1 MGTAEGQ
8 PYLLETQAADLR
20 QRILNATSRALAAYA
35 DLGIARQWAGEL
47 DRRIAAM
54 NAAIAEEEQ
63 ARSRLSEAR
72 RAVGGA
78 AQARVDALAA
88 QREQQERE
96 LSRHAA
102 QAERL
107 TQRAVR
113 AWARGNW
120 PLLGLLFGMLAR
132 RSEQRLS
139 RIQEAA
145 TGCVPTATARSARW
159 PGLSR
164 SSTPSPGMTPPSRPP
179 APRSPS
185 FLIAV
190 QKAGTRPWP
199 PPGPAGTWW
208 RE

>member
-102 QAERL
+102 QAE
-107 TQRAVR
+107 
-113 AWARGNW
+113 
-120 PLLGLLFGMLAR
+120 
-132 RSEQRLS
+132 
-139 RIQEAA
+139 
-145 TGCVPTATARSARW
+145 TAD
-159 PGLSR
+159 
-164 SSTPSPGMTPPSRPP
+164 
-179 APRSPS
+179 
-185 FLIAV
+185 
-190 QKAGTRPWP
+190 
-199 PPGPAGTWW
+199 PAGGAGLGAG
-208 RE
+208 